1 MKKTNAAQQN
11 INESTVQ
18 TVDVRN
24 AETPPDTSASD
35 IVFCMNCGAKMRA
48 GDKFCLECGIAV
60 DAFDGREKFCMNC
73 GGAIGDGDIF
83 CLNCG
88 TPVGC
93 VGAENDDE
101 KQQAEA
107 SAAAMSDGYDGPIL
121 KVEHLKKYFPIKTN
135 FFGKPVK
142 ILRAVDDI
150 NFTLDKGKTIGVVG
164 ESGCG
169 KTTLGR
175 TILKLHESSGG
186 KIYFEGDDI
195 TDLKRGQMKKYR
207 TDIQL
212 IFQDPYS
219 SLPPRMTVGSI
230 IAEPVRV
237 HGIVP
242 KSEVHSYVL
251 DIMKKCGLKPQHY
264 DRYPHEFSGGQR
276 QRICIARA
284 LAVKP
289 KLVICDE
296 PVSALDVS
304 IQAQIINLLKELQQT
319 IGLTYV
325 FISHD
330 LSVVKYITDKI
341 LVMYLG
347 NAMEMSETDELFDN
361 PLHPYTQALFS
372 AVPEPDPTAK
382 MNRIVLEGDIPSP
395 ANPPSGCKFHT
406 RCAKC
411 MKVCKFK
418 IPEYTEV
425 KPDHFVAC
433 HLYNEE
439 IMSHLDEY
447 DAEYDRMEEQ
457 RLAEER
463 ELAAKKLKHKDAAPS
478 ADGESAPATSE
489 PVEQDNAQN
498 AAEASIAENVCA
510 DAQPEREAPSSEVL
524 SEIEN
529 SVIEN
534 DSEESKT
541 SEKAQATEKSEI
553 SDRNDATESDDANDA
568 QDDNVDDGGDNCGT
582 VQEPSDGDGESVVS
596 DGDGESAK
604 SGKAGK
610 SAKAPKSRGAKS
622 AKSKFVDDGRTLFS
636 MQGLEK
642 QSKKPAVELTGKE
655 RRAMIRAA
663 FAKYFPVLIGAVGC
677 FSLAAL
683 LLYFW
688 FH

>member
-1 MKKTNAAQQN
+1 
-11 INESTVQ
+11 
-18 TVDVRN
+18 
-24 AETPPDTSASD
+24 
-35 IVFCMNCGAKMRA
+35 
-48 GDKFCLECGIAV
+48 
-60 DAFDGREKFCMNC
+60 MNC
-73 GGAIGDGDIF
+73 GGEIGEDHLF

-88 TPVGC
+88 TPVGY
-93 VGAENDDE
+93 ATTS
-101 KQQAEA
+101 AEA
-107 SAAAMSDGYDGPIL
+107 AATATAETAPSYDGPIL

-135 FFGKPVK
+135 FFGKPIK
-142 ILRAVDDI
+142 FLRAVDDI
-150 NFTLDKGKTIGVVG
+150 NFSLEKGKTIGVVG

-195 TDLKRGQMKKYR
+195 TDLNRGQMQKYR

-237 HGIVP
+237 HNIVP
-242 KSEVHSYVL
+242 KNEVHSYVL

-347 NAMEMSETDELFDN
+347 NAMEMSGTEELFAN

-372 AVPEPDPTAK
+372 AVPAPDPTAK

-395 ANPPSGCKFHT
+395 ANPPAGCKFHT

-411 MKVCKFK
+411 MNVCKFK
-418 IPEYTEV
+418 VPEYVEAS
-425 KPDHFVAC
+425 PDHFVAC
-433 HLYNEE
+433 HLYNKDV
-439 IMSHLDEY
+439 MDNLDEY
-447 DAEYDRMEEQ
+447 DAEYARLEEEKRRALEEEQ
-457 RLAEER
+457 
-463 ELAAKKLKHKDAAPS
+463 AKKSKKKKVAPAATEEAETVEASETTQIVETTEAPTDNHVNSVEPEAPAVEAASEPDEKAEKQSEKTVDEAVDKAEAVGPVEAEPPEKVDDKDDKD
-478 ADGESAPATSE
+478 DGDNGDKGGEAESAPTEE
-489 PVEQDNAQN
+489 PTAEQAPK
-498 AAEASIAENVCA
+498 EKKPKAS
-510 DAQPEREAPSSEVL
+510 
-524 SEIEN
+524 
-529 SVIEN
+529 
-534 DSEESKT
+534 
-541 SEKAQATEKSEI
+541 
-553 SDRNDATESDDANDA
+553 
-568 QDDNVDDGGDNCGT
+568 GT
-582 VQEPSDGDGESVVS
+582 ASRKKG
-596 DGDGESAK
+596 
-604 SGKAGK
+604 AGK
-610 SAKAPKSRGAKS
+610 KNKA
-622 AKSKFVDDGRTLFS
+622 KFVDDGRTVFS
-636 MQGLEK
+636 MEGLN
-642 QSKKPAVELTGKE
+642 QRSSKPAVELTGKE

-663 FAKYFPVLIGAVGC
+663 FAKYLPAFLGMIGS

-683 LLYFW
+683 LIYLW
-688 FH
+688 LH